1 MILNDK
7 QQKLVENN
15 HNLIYYYAHEH
26 NISIDDHYDVL
37 ALALC
42 KAAYNYN
49 SKKGSFSTFAIKC
62 MKNEVLQVYEKSLAK
77 KRIPN
82 DMISHYDN
90 LWEINN
96 FDNIDFL
103 TESNVISR
111 EVTNHVISK
120 ISKILNNNE
129 KTVLFLLLH
138 VYKIN
143 ESAKI
148 ENRYP
153 QNIHRNVKNIQKK
166 ITKSKILDE
175 YDY

>member
-1 MILNDK
+1 VILNDK
-7 QQKLVENN
+7 QQKLVESN

-26 NISIDDHYDVL
+26 DISIDDYYDVL

-49 SKKGSFSTFAIKC
+49 HKKGAFSTFAMKC
-62 MKNEVLQVYEKSLAK
+62 MKNELLQIYEKASAK
-77 KRIPN
+77 KRIPS
-82 DMISHYDN
+82 DKMSHYDN

-96 FDNIDFL
+96 FDNIDFS
-103 TESNVISR
+103 TESNVISK

-120 ISKILNNNE
+120 ISKLLNNNE
-129 KTVLFLLLH
+129 KNVLFLLLH
-138 VYKIN
+138 GYKIN
-143 ESAKI
+143 EIAKI
-148 ENRYP
+148 ENRYT

-175 YDY
+175 YNY